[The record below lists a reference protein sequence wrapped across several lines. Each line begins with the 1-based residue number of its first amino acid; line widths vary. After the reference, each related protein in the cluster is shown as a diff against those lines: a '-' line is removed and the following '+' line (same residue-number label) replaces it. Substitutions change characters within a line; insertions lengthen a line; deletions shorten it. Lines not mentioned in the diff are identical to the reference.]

1 MVEYKM
7 PKLGS
12 SFEYWVMEV
21 KKMYIVNYGY
31 IGLTAA
37 VLIL

>member
-1 MVEYKM
+1 MVEYEV
-7 PKLGS
+7 PKLDS
-12 SFEYWVMEV
+12 CFEYWVMEV
-21 KKMYIVNYGY
+21 KKMYIVNGY